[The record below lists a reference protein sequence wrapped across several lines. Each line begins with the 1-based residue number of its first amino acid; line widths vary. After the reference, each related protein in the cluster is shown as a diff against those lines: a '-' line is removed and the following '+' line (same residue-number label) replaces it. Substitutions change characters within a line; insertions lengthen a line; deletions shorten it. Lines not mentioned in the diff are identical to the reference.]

1 MVAGGLTEKVTRD
14 KVSKGLVYFFK
25 KQCSQFEVVKGKICY
40 LLQHL
45 PTTTWDGLKLLKV
58 IQVVKEKNC
67 PKSCTFVFSYHTLI
81 LKQWSLLQG
90 LYQFEKLFHLLW
102 W

>member
-58 IQVVKEKNC
+58 IQVVKEKTVQ
-67 PKSCTFVFSYHTLI
+67 SHVHLSLVTTL
-81 LKQWSLLQG
+81 
-90 LYQFEKLFHLLW
+90 
-102 W
+102 